1 MKLIFSIILLLLIGL
16 LFGKERE
23 TKGLI
28 GPRTTT
34 LVLIGSFMFTW
45 LSNSL
50 DGDPTRI
57 VGQIATGISF
67 LCAGLIFKSD
77 SKEIHNLTTAV
88 FVWCLAAIGCMIGI
102 GLYIE
107 VAILTIVTYLILTRY
122 KKND

>member
-1 MKLIFSIILLLLIGL
+1 MKLILSVILLLLIGL

-34 LVLIGSFMFTW
+34 LVLIGSFMFIW

-88 FVWCLAAIGCMIGI
+88 FVWCLAAIGCMVGI

-107 VAILTIVTYLILTRY
+107 VAILTTVTYLILTRY

>member
-1 MKLIFSIILLLLIGL
+1 
-16 LFGKERE
+16 
-23 TKGLI
+23 
-28 GPRTTT
+28 
-34 LVLIGSFMFTW
+34 MFTW
-45 LSNSL
+45 ISNTL

-102 GLYIE
+102 GLYVE
-107 VAILTIVTYLILTRY
+107 VAILTIITYLILTRY